1 MLADSTEKIAVLL
14 PCYNEELTIGRTV
27 RQFKQALPSAEI
39 WVFDNNSSDDTVAE
53 ARKAGA
59 RISYVRQQ
67 GKGHVVRSM
76 FQKIDADYY
85 IMADGD
91 ATYPAEAAPKLL
103 KPLQE
108 EDADMVVGDRLS
120 GTYGTENKR
129 KFHHFGNLL
138 VCRLIGV
145 LFHQKITD
153 VMSGYRAFNRKFVK
167 SCPILSNGFE
177 IETELTLHALD
188 KRMSLVEVPI
198 IYRDR
203 PAGSFSKLNT
213 YSDGFRVLKTIFR
226 LFKDYRPLLFFTSL
240 GIFLLLGALMSFLPV
255 FCEYLQSGLVPRF
268 PTLICSA
275 FLAVAGL
282 QCITCGFI
290 LDSIKRY
297 TDQLF
302 ELECIKAAALRETA
316 S

>member
-1 MLADSTEKIAVLL
+1 MLAENRGKTAVLL
-14 PCYNEELTIGRTV
+14 PCYNEGLTIGRTV
-27 RQFKQALPSAEI
+27 RQFRQALPSAEI

-59 RISYVRQQ
+59 RICHVRQQ
-67 GKGHVVRSM
+67 GKGHVVRCM

-91 ATYPAEAAPKLL
+91 ATYPAEEAPVLL

-108 EDADMVVGDRLS
+108 GIADMTVGDRLS
-120 GTYGTENKR
+120 GTYGAENKR

-138 VCRLIGV
+138 VCRLIGF

-167 SCPILSNGFE
+167 SCPVLSNGFE

-188 KRMSLVEVPI
+188 KRMSLIEIPVT
-198 IYRDR
+198 YRDR

-213 YSDGFRVLKTIFR
+213 YSDGFRVLTTIFR

-240 GIFLLLGALMSFLPV
+240 GTLLLLGALALFLPV
-255 FCEYLQSGLVPRF
+255 FSEYLHSGLVPRF

-302 ELECIKAAALRETA
+302 ELECMKAAAVRETE